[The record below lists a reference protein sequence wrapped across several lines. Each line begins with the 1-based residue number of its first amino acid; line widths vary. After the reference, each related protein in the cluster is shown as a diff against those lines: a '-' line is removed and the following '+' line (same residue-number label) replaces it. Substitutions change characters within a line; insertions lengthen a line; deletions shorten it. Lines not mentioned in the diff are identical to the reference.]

1 MTSLLEKAQR
11 KAARLPAAEQ
21 DRIAQVI
28 LDEIE
33 DEARW
38 QATFATSQD
47 QLAAL
52 ARAAREEI
60 AKGEVRDEEIPRP
73 RPNVASEHRRAGR
86 WRTADG

>member
-1 MTSLLEKAQR
+1 MTSLLEKALR

-33 DEARW
+33 DEVRW
-38 QATFATSQD
+38 QTTFATSQD

-60 AKGEVRDEEIPRP
+60 ARGDVRDEDPSTSPE
-73 RPNVASEHRRAGR
+73 
-86 WRTADG
+86 

>member
-1 MTSLLEKAQR
+1 MVAQAHRCYPAPMTDLLEKVLR
-11 KAARLPAAEQ
+11 KAAQLPATEQ

-38 QATFATSQD
+38 QATFARSQD

-52 ARAAREEI
+52 ACAARDEI
-60 AKGEVRDEEIPRP
+60 APSALRDHDP
-73 RPNVASEHRRAGR
+73 S
-86 WRTADG
+86 TAPE

>member
-1 MTSLLEKAQR
+1 MTSLLEKALR

-38 QATFATSQD
+38 QATFVRSQD

-60 AKGEVRDEEIPRP
+60 ARGDVQDEDPSTSPE
-73 RPNVASEHRRAGR
+73 
-86 WRTADG
+86 

>member
-1 MTSLLEKAQR
+1 MTDLLEKALR

-38 QATFATSQD
+38 QATFAQSQE

-60 AKGEVRDEEIPRP
+60 ARGAVRDEDPSTSPE
-73 RPNVASEHRRAGR
+73 
-86 WRTADG
+86 

>member
-1 MTSLLEKAQR
+1 MTNLLEKALR
-11 KAARLPAAEQ
+11 TAARLPAAEQ

-33 DEARW
+33 DETRW
-38 QATFATSQD
+38 QAAFARSQD

-60 AKGEVRDEEIPRP
+60 ARGDVRDEDPSTSPE
-73 RPNVASEHRRAGR
+73 
-86 WRTADG
+86 

>member
-1 MTSLLEKAQR
+1 MTTLLEKALR
-11 KAARLPAAEQ
+11 KTARLPAAEQ

-38 QATFATSQD
+38 QATFARSQD

-52 ARAAREEI
+52 ARAARKEI
-60 AKGEVRDEEIPRP
+60 ARGDVRDEDPSTPPE
-73 RPNVASEHRRAGR
+73 
-86 WRTADG
+86 

>member
-1 MTSLLEKAQR
+1 MTDLLEKALR

-38 QATFATSQD
+38 QTTFARSQD
-47 QLAAL
+47 DLAAL
-52 ARAAREEI
+52 AGDAREEI
-60 AKGEVRDEEIPRP
+60 AQGERP
-73 RPNVASEHRRAGR
+73 G
-86 WRTADG
+86 

>member
-1 MTSLLEKAQR
+1 MTDLLEKALR

-38 QATFATSQD
+38 QAAFARSQD

-60 AKGEVRDEEIPRP
+60 ARGDVRDEDPSTSPE
-73 RPNVASEHRRAGR
+73 
-86 WRTADG
+86 

>member
-1 MTSLLEKAQR
+1 MTNLLEKDLRQ
-11 KAARLPAAEQ
+11 AARLPAAEQ

-38 QATFATSQD
+38 QATFARSQD
-47 QLAAL
+47 QLAVL

-60 AKGEVRDEEIPRP
+60 ARGDVRDEDPSTSAGP
-73 RPNVASEHRRAGR
+73 AASLTETREKGS
-86 WRTADG
+86 

>member
-1 MTSLLEKAQR
+1 MTDLLEEALR

-38 QATFATSQD
+38 RATFARSQD

-60 AKGEVRDEEIPRP
+60 GRGDVRDEDPSTSPE
-73 RPNVASEHRRAGR
+73 
-86 WRTADG
+86 

>member
-1 MTSLLEKAQR
+1 MTTLLEKALR

-38 QATFATSQD
+38 QATFARSQD
-47 QLAAL
+47 QLTAL
-52 ARAAREEI
+52 ARAAQEEI
-60 AKGEVRDEEIPRP
+60 ARGDVRDEDP
-73 RPNVASEHRRAGR
+73 S
-86 WRTADG
+86 TAPE

>member
-1 MTSLLEKAQR
+1 MTSLLEKALR
-11 KAARLPAAEQ
+11 KAARLPAGEQ

-38 QATFATSQD
+38 QATFARSQD

-52 ARAAREEI
+52 ARAAQEEI
-60 AKGEVRDEEIPRP
+60 VRGEVRDEDPSTSPE
-73 RPNVASEHRRAGR
+73 
-86 WRTADG
+86 